1 LKCKIGFLTIGQSPR
16 PDVIGEIR
24 PLLGRKASVVEAG
37 ALDSLSMA
45 EMAALGPAAGD
56 FPLITRLRDGHSIV
70 VSRKKIVHL
79 LQERVKA
86 LERAGA
92 DVLALLCTEEFSE
105 LVSSKILLQ
114 PARILRRFVSSVLD
128 RGSLFVVV
136 PLPEQK
142 EATAKKWGN
151 QGFSVKVGTLV
162 PYGKRIVLVVALRE
176 MKEASPDAIVLDCIG
191 YRLALKGKI
200 QRAIKRPVFS
210 AREALVAA
218 LRMIA

>member
-1 LKCKIGFLTIGQSPR
+1 
-16 PDVIGEIR
+16 
-24 PLLGRKASVVEAG
+24 
-37 ALDSLSMA
+37 MA

-70 VSRKKIVHL
+70 VSRKKVVPL